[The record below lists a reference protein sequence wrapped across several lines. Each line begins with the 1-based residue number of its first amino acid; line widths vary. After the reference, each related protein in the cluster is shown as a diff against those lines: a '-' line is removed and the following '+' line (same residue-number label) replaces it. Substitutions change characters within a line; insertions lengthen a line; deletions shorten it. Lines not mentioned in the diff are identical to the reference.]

1 MHIITDFE
9 VIPDAFS
16 KYAPSQNKIDGHTV
30 VSFPFK
36 VEEIAPGFKY
46 LHLAMTDP
54 DSIPVAGFAW
64 IHWCA
69 ANIKISDALG
79 QVSIPEDF
87 SRKMK
92 ELSPEAC
99 QGKNSLVSRF
109 VGQASSPASQLYIG
123 PTPPDKTHFY
133 LLRVWATEE
142 KLNLEEGFYLSNLLC
157 ELVKSGSAPDA
168 SSTLRVPQACT
179 LLQGRA

>member
-1 MHIITDFE
+1 MHILTDFE

-16 KYAPSQNKIDGHTV
+16 KYAPEQNKIDGHAV

-36 VEEIAPGFKY
+36 VEGIAPGFNY
-46 LHLAMTDP
+46 LHIAFTDP

-69 ANIKISDALG
+69 ANIRISDASRNAL
-79 QVSIPEDF
+79 IPEDF
-87 SRKMK
+87 SRNMK
-92 ELSPEAC
+92 ELSPESC
-99 QGKNSLVSRF
+99 RGKNSLVSRF
-109 VGQASSPASQLYIG
+109 VGQASSPASSLYIG

-142 KLNLEEGFYLSNLLC
+142 KLDLKDGFYLSDLLHS
-157 ELVKSGSAPDA
+157 LLASGSAPDA
-168 SSTLRVPQACT
+168 SSTLKVPQACA
-179 LLQGRA
+179 LLAGRA